1 MNKFIPLSV
10 FAVSFALV
18 EAAVVVY
25 LRQLYYPEGFSFP
38 LKVFPDSTLWME
50 MLRIEM
56 LREAATLAIL
66 FSVGVLAGRGA
77 WQKFAFFMYA
87 FGLWDI
93 FYYVWLKVFLNWPE
107 SLLTPDIL
115 FLLPVAWW
123 GPVLAPVIVAL
134 SLCISAVVLVHL
146 GERGHIFKLKKIDVA
161 WVTFGALIILYTFM
175 ADYKILEAGEN
186 PPPYRWGT
194 FFIGEAI
201 GIIAFVKMLLRK

>member
-1 MNKFIPLSV
+1 MKNFIPLSV
-10 FAVSFALV
+10 FAVCFALV

-38 LKVFPDSTLWME
+38 LKALPDSTLW
-50 MLRIEM
+50 IEM
-56 LREAATLAIL
+56 LREAATLVML
-66 FSVGVLAGRGA
+66 FSAGALAGRGA

-107 SLLTPDIL
+107 GLLTADIL

-134 SLCISAVVLVHL
+134 SLCISAVVIVHL
-146 GERGHIFKLKKIDVA
+146 DERGHLFKLKKIDVA
-161 WVTFGALIILYTFM
+161 WVAFGALVILYTFM

-186 PPPYRWGT
+186 PPPYRWG
-194 FFIGEAI
+194 FFVLGEAI
-201 GIIAFVKMLLRK
+201 GIIAFMKMLLRK